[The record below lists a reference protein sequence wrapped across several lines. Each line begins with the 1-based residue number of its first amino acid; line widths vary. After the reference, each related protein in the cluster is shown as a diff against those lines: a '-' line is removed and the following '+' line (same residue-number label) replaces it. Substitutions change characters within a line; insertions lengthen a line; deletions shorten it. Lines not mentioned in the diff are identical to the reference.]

1 MTKLATILIAVLTC
15 ATLHAQS
22 VIVKGTGAGNV
33 RGTIE

>member
-1 MTKLATILIAVLTC
+1 MTKLPTIIMLALTC